1 MILAGAKPFAPAP
14 HPRPPGAR
22 RRGPSPRNRESAPR
36 RSLTSIR
43 LRPVASSDL
52 DTFFEH
58 QCDPVALRVGTLT
71 SRDRSD
77 FDTHWARI
85 LADPLG
91 ILRTV
96 ESEGAVV
103 GYVGS
108 FVREGLRE
116 VAYWYGRGHWGKG
129 IATAALRALLAEGHH
144 RPLFARVSL
153 DNTASRRVLEK
164 VGFFIEARESTVES
178 SGDEVEEF
186 LLRLD

>member
-1 MILAGAKPFAPAP
+1 MTGIG
-14 HPRPPGAR
+14 
-22 RRGPSPRNRESAPR
+22 
-36 RSLTSIR
+36 
-43 LRPVASSDL
+43 LRPVAASDL

-71 SRDRSD
+71 SRDRAE

-96 ESEGAVV
+96 ESESAVV

-116 VAYWYGRGHWGKG
+116 VAYWYGREHWGKG
-129 IATAALRALLAEGHH
+129 IATAGLREFLAEVHE
-144 RPLFARVSL
+144 RPLFARVTV
-153 DNTASRRVLEK
+153 DHTASRRVLEK